1 MSLCHAA
8 GMSVHLF
15 PSRDRALRQIMR
27 RHRNGLPPGPLLRAA
42 QPSGREAGGRMR
54 EAFATAPS
62 AGAYVLSTRRLS
74 VVGGP
79 S

>member
-8 GMSVHLF
+8 GMSVHPF

-27 RHRNGLPPGPLLRAA
+27 RHRNELPPGPLLRAA
-42 QPSGREAGGRMR
+42 QPGGRMR
-54 EAFATAPS
+54 AAFAAAPN
-62 AGAYVLSTRRLS
+62 ANAYVLSTRRLG
-74 VVGGP
+74 VVSGQ

>member
-1 MSLCHAA
+1 
-8 GMSVHLF
+8 MSVHPF

-27 RHRNGLPPGPLLRAA
+27 RHRNELPPGPLLRAT

-54 EAFATAPS
+54 AAFAAAPN
-62 AGAYVLSTRRLS
+62 AGAYVLSTRRLG
-74 VVGGP
+74 VVSGP